1 MPIFAI
7 YLAIL
12 LMNFEAKGVAIGL
25 FIFAGLKFLLNFYAI
40 QRAKRALAAAQAAA
54 AKGAGRFV

>member
-12 LMNFEAKGVAIGL
+12 LMNFETKGVAIGL

-40 QRAKRALAAAQAAA
+40 QIAKKRMAAL
-54 AKGAGRFV
+54 GSTRV

>member
-12 LMNFEAKGVAIGL
+12 LMNFETKGVAIGL

-40 QRAKRALAAAQAAA
+40 QRAKRALAAIG
-54 AKGAGRFV
+54 AKRV

>member
-25 FIFAGLKFLLNFYAI
+25 FIYAGIKFMLNYTAL
-40 QRAKRALAAAQAAA
+40 QVARKRMGAKRA
-54 AKGAGRFV
+54 

>member
-12 LMNFEAKGVAIGL
+12 LMNFETRGVAIGL
-25 FIFAGLKFLLNFYAI
+25 FIFAGLRFILNFYAI
-40 QRAKRALAAAQAAA
+40 QRAKQAME
-54 AKGAGRFV
+54 AGGV